1 MFMELFEI
9 DQQMNEM
16 KLLLI
21 VSLCGCVSDL
31 QSGPS
36 IRLSSIVL
44 IDD

>member
-1 MFMELFEI
+1 MELIEI

-21 VSLCGCVSDL
+21 ISVCGCVSDL
-31 QSGPS
+31 QSSPS
-36 IRLSSIVL
+36 ILLSSIVL